1 MKTLTFLL
9 LAFLLKLSV
18 VGASADLSVVDWNN
32 QGSVLYA
39 AAHYPEAEKSFKK
52 ALELESKEQFVDA
65 GVLAS
70 IQINLAAVY
79 RAEARYSE
87 AEPLYLKALSDRE
100 AILGLNH
107 PDLINALRGLGLL
120 YLNEGNLLKAEDF
133 SRRGLGIQKTNL
145 GKAQSMNDLAAI
157 LFAQG
162 RFGEAEKLAKDIL
175 LLLPA
180 SPSQSSFEFGN
191 SLNMLGRT
199 NLAAKRYTIAE
210 KHFREAAL
218 FFEKIGG
225 SDSLAAAAAWMN
237 VGRAR
242 AAQGD
247 WQEAT
252 GLMERSIRTMK
263 RSYGTDNHPDIA
275 AGLTNLAAVFEK
287 RNNYGKAKSLF
298 ERALEMDT
306 KVSGSASPQIA
317 TDLNNLG
324 SLAFLQHHYR
334 KAESL
339 FSRAL
344 DINERMLGAEHP
356 DTGLLLGNLARV
368 YIGQGRFAKAE
379 PLLQRAT
386 KIRERAFGS
395 EDPILGNLLEEYAAV
410 LRSDQNYSEAA
421 KAEVRATRIEV
432 GIALHVQNMLK

>member
-18 VGASADLSVVDWNN
+18 GASADLSVVDWNN
-32 QGSVLYA
+32 RGGVLYA

-52 ALELESKEQFVDA
+52 ALELESKEQFVDP

-100 AILGLNH
+100 AIVGHNH
-107 PDLINALRGLGLL
+107 PDLINALRGLSLL
-120 YLNEGNLLKAEDF
+120 YLNQGKLLKAEES

-162 RFGEAEKLAKDIL
+162 RFDEAEKLAEDIL

-180 SPSQSSFEFGN
+180 TPSQTSFEFGN
-191 SLNMLGRT
+191 ALNMLGRT
-199 NLAAKRYTIAE
+199 NFAAKKYAIAE
-210 KHFREAAL
+210 KRFREAAL
-218 FFEKIGG
+218 FFEKIGAP
-225 SDSLAAAAAWMN
+225 DNLAAAAAWMN

-247 WQEAT
+247 WREAT
-252 GLMERSIRTMK
+252 GLMERSLRTMK

-275 AGLTNLAAVFEK
+275 AGLTNLAAIFEK
-287 RNNYGKAKSLF
+287 RKNYGKAKSLF
-298 ERALEMDT
+298 ERALEIDT
-306 KVSGSASPQIA
+306 KVSGSASVQIA

-339 FSRAL
+339 FSRGL
-344 DINERMLGAEHP
+344 DIDERMLGAEHP
-356 DTGLLLGNLARV
+356 DTGLLLGNLARA
-368 YIGQGRFAKAE
+368 YFSQGRFAEAE

-395 EDPILGNLLEEYAAV
+395 EDPILGNLLEEYATV
-410 LRSDQNYSEAA
+410 LRADQNYSEAA
-421 KAEVRATRIEV
+421 KTEVRATRIEV
-432 GIALHVQNMLK
+432 ENALRAQTMLK